1 MSHVGLIQMTSVPQ
15 PEVNLSFI
23 ESQVSSLAS
32 QGAQWI
38 VTPENAI
45 VFGTKQDYHTHA
57 EYLGEGPV
65 QQTLS
70 DIARKYSV
78 WLVAGSFPI
87 RTQSGVTTTMLVYNN
102 DGELAASYDKLH
114 MFDVDVDDGHRRYR
128 ESEIFQPGEQIQ
140 VVSTPFGELG
150 LSICY
155 DVRFPHLYS
164 ALRNLGSQII
174 LVPAAFTAV
183 TGQAHWETLL
193 RARAIETQCWIVAV
207 NQGGI
212 HPGGRE
218 TWGHSMVIDPWGNIV
233 AGLEQA
239 PANLIAQ
246 IDPDL
251 LNEIRTSMPVL
262 AHARFE
268 NHFLPKK
275 SEL

>member
-1 MSHVGLIQMTSVPQ
+1 M
-15 PEVNLSFI
+15 
-23 ESQVSSLAS
+23 
-32 QGAQWI
+32 
-38 VTPENAI
+38 
-45 VFGTKQDYHTHA
+45 FGTKQDYHTHA

-218 TWGHSMVIDPWGNIV
+218 TWGHSMVIDPWEI
-233 AGLEQA
+233 
-239 PANLIAQ
+239 
-246 IDPDL
+246 L
-251 LNEIRTSMPVL
+251 LRV
-262 AHARFE
+262 
-268 NHFLPKK
+268 
-275 SEL
+275 

>member
-1 MSHVGLIQMTSVPQ
+1 MTSVPQ

-23 ESQVSSLAS
+23 ESQVSSLVS
-32 QGAQWI
+32 RGAQWI

-45 VFGTKQDYHTHA
+45 VFGTKQDYHAHA
-57 EYLGEGPV
+57 EFLGQGPV
-65 QQTLS
+65 QKTLS

-87 RTQSGVTTTMLVYNN
+87 RTHYGVTTTMLIYNN
-102 DGELAASYDKLH
+102 HGELAASYDKLH
-114 MFDVDVDDGHRRYR
+114 MFDVDVEDNHRRYR
-128 ESEIFQPGEQIQ
+128 ESEIFQPGDQIQ

-155 DVRFPHLYS
+155 DIRFPHLYS
-164 ALRNLGSQII
+164 ALRNSGAQII

-183 TGQAHWETLL
+183 TGRAHWEVLL

-233 AGLEQA
+233 AGLDQVPE
-239 PANLIAQ
+239 NLIAQ
-246 IDPDL
+246 IDLGL
-251 LNEIRTSMPVL
+251 LNEIRTSMPVFT
-262 AHARFE
+262 HSRFE